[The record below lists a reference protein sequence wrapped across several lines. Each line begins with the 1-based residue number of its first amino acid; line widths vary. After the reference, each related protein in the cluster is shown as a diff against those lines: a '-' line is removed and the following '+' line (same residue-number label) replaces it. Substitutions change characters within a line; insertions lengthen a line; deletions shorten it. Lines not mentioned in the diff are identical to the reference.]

1 MISGAV
7 NLSDLPAIG
16 ARLLAPVAT
25 TLLSLGSSFSLVAL
39 LSALAIAAAH
49 LVGRRR
55 ARGRRTSLALLVRL
69 LFPKSI
75 WRHPSTKADLG
86 FLLLNFW
93 VTGIILAGGL
103 WSGSK
108 ISFVVGETLRRFLGA
123 APLGETPGLI
133 IVAVGTVAG
142 YLAYELGYWIDH
154 YLSHKVPAFWAIHKV
169 HHTAEVLTPL
179 TVFRVHPLESLKF
192 HNILAVTLGTTN
204 GVALYVFGP
213 GPHVM
218 MIFGQNAIMVV
229 FFLALVNLQHSHAW
243 MTFGGGLGR
252 LFASPAHHQIHHSAD
267 PRHFGK
273 NFGSFLTIWDKVF
286 GTLYTPDRERPKNLK
301 FGTPALE
308 PHGVTGGLITPMV
321 EAVVA
326 LKPSPLRRRVDAGP
340 ARDMTSAA

>member
-1 MISGAV
+1 MTSGAV
-7 NLSDLPAIG
+7 NLSDLPAAG
-16 ARLLAPVAT
+16 ALLLAPLAT
-25 TLLSLGSSFSLVAL
+25 TLLSLGSGFSLASL

-86 FLLLNFW
+86 FLLLNVW
-93 VTGIILAGGL
+93 VTGIILAGAL

-108 ISFVVGETLRRFLGA
+108 ISFAVGDALRRVLGA
-123 APLGETPGLI
+123 APLGETPPLI
-133 IVAVGTVAG
+133 IVTVGTVVG

-179 TVFRVHPLESLKF
+179 TGFRLHPLELLKF
-192 HNILAVTLGTTN
+192 HNILAVTLGATN
-204 GVALYVFGP
+204 GLALYLFGP

-218 MIFGQNAIMVV
+218 MIFGQNAIMVF
-229 FFLALVNLQHSHAW
+229 FFLSLVHLQHSHAW

-252 LFASPAHHQIHHSAD
+252 LFASPAYHQIHHSAD

-273 NFGSFLTIWDKVF
+273 NFGSFLTIWDKAF
-286 GTLYTPDRERPKNLK
+286 GTLHMPGPERPKDLT
-301 FGTPALE
+301 FGAPALQ
-308 PHGVTGGLITPMV
+308 PHGVTGALIVPMI

-326 LKPSPLRRRVDAGP
+326 LKPSSLRQPVDASP
-340 ARDMTSAA
+340 PRDMTSPA